1 MSEEL
6 ATQRHCLDRIQQ
18 AWPGFLERREEQL
31 AQQTRHGVA
40 SEKVAENILE
50 DLFTLVLDWEVAD
63 LNNQVGYADLL
74 LTRLGIKY
82 LLVEVKHPGALIW
95 NRGAVAAALD
105 QACRY
110 AGEQK
115 VRCVCVS
122 DGGMFYAADLVHGG
136 LQDRVFVSLDAPT
149 PPDALW
155 WVSVHGVYRP
165 HHDPRAEQ
173 PQLLPDASVESLSAA
188 PGSPEALLHPK
199 YQRPAH
205 CFAYVGNPADPHTW
219 KLPYLLVDGSPDLQ
233 RLPKAIQAVISNYR
247 GTKVSSIPEQHI
259 PDVLTR
265 LAGAAITAGKM
276 PFQVGETAP
285 AYQYLAE
292 VLDQLGCLEALKSPT
307 RT

>member
-1 MSEEL
+1 MTEQL
-6 ATQRHCLDRIQQ
+6 ATQRRCLNRIHES
-18 AWPGFLERREEQL
+18 WPSFLERRRERL
-31 AQQTRHGVA
+31 AQQDRHGMA

-74 LTRLGIKY
+74 LTRLDIKY
-82 LLVEVKHPGALIW
+82 LLVEAKRPGALAW
-95 NRGAVAAALD
+95 NRRAVVAALD

-115 VRCVCVS
+115 VRCVSVS
-122 DGGMFYAADLVHGG
+122 DGVMFYAADLVHGG
-136 LQDRVFVSLDAPT
+136 LQDRVFASLET
-149 PPDALW
+149 TKPPEALW

-165 HHDPRAEQ
+165 HHDPKVER
-173 PQLLPDASVESLSAA
+173 PQLLPDAPAESPS
-188 PGSPEALLHPK
+188 PPTGSPGTLLHPK
-199 YQRPAH
+199 YRRPAR
-205 CFAYVGNPADPHTW
+205 CFAYVGNATEPHTW
-219 KLPYLLVDGSPDLQ
+219 KLPYLLPDGSPDLQ
-233 RLPKAIQAVISNYR
+233 RLPKAIQALISNYR

-276 PFQVGETAP
+276 PFQAGETAP

-292 VLDQLGCLEALKSPT
+292 VLDQLGRLESLKNST
-307 RT
+307 AR

>member
-1 MSEEL
+1 MAEEL
-6 ATQRHCLDRIQQ
+6 ATQRHCIEGIHQ
-18 AWPGFLERREEQL
+18 AWPGYLERRRERL
-31 AQQTRHGVA
+31 AQQDRHGVA

-50 DLFTLVLDWEVAD
+50 DLFTLVLDWQVAD

-82 LLVEVKHPGALIW
+82 LLVEVKRPGALAW
-95 NRGAVAAALD
+95 NRRAVAAALD

-115 VRCVCVS
+115 VRCVSVS
-122 DGGMFYAADLVHGG
+122 DALMFYAADLVHGG
-136 LQDRVFVSLDAPT
+136 LQDRVFVSLETPT
-149 PPDALW
+149 PPEALW

-165 HHDPRAEQ
+165 HPDPQAER
-173 PQLLPDASVESLSAA
+173 PPLLPDAPAETTSSDT
-188 PGSPEALLHPK
+188 GSPDALLHPK

-205 CFAYVGNPADPHTW
+205 CFAYVGNPAVPHTW
-219 KLPYLLVDGSPDLQ
+219 KLPYLLPDGSPDLQ

-285 AYQYLAE
+285 AYQYLTE
-292 VLDQLGCLEALKSPT
+292 VLDQLGRLEPLKNPT
-307 RT
+307 VR